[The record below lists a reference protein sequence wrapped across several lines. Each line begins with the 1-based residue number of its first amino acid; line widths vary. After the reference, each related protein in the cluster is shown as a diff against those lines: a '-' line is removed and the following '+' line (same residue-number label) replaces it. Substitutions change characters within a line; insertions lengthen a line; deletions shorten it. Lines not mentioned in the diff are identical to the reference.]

1 MTKEDEEIEEIEET
15 PVSFIKKIKRISK
28 IIFGLILIGLI
39 GYVLI
44 LFGGRLVVDK
54 AEFVLDE
61 TTTIE
66 TADGKLIATLYNENR
81 SLVALDQVPAHVQD
95 SFIAIEDVRFY
106 EHTGLDFK
114 SIVRAIYKD
123 ILAREKVEG
132 ASTITQQ
139 LAKKLFLE
147 NDKTWTRKTK
157 EAMAALY
164 LERKFTKDEIFEM
177 YLNKIYFGDGIYGIE
192 MAARYFYSKPV
203 EDLSV
208 AEGALLAG
216 LAKAPNGYSPI
227 NHPEKALK
235 RRNIVLDV
243 MGREKM
249 ISPEKQISEQDRTLG
264 LDVLEREANPWVD
277 SYIDLVTKEAA
288 KEYELSMEDLKR
300 GGYRIVV
307 NIDEAAQEIAYHEF
321 KNDAYFPGNNGDAEG
336 SFVLMSQESGEV
348 KVAIGGRDY
357 GLGELNRVTVER
369 QPGSIMKPL
378 AVFGPAMMKEEYHP
392 YSLIQD
398 EKIELDGYTA
408 SNYDDQYDGMVSIY
422 QALTESKNTPA
433 VWLLNEIGVKYS
445 KKYLEKME
453 MDIPDK
459 GLAIALGGLSE
470 GVTPLEIVGGYRTFA
485 HLGEYIQPQTIKEM
499 YDQEGERIEQAE
511 PVSEQVF
518 NPQVA
523 WNMTEILVNVVQEG
537 TGQAGE
543 YPKALAGKTG
553 STEHP
558 HVEGMYKDAWFAGY
572 TPDYVSALWM
582 GYDQSDEEHYLT
594 EGSSYP
600 TTLTKTILTKIDQQA
615 PLTAEFTKPKNVKP
629 VPKPIELPTISDVRV
644 KYIMGGFPFIKGKIT
659 WTAAE
664 DERVEYHIYHVRKGE
679 DKQIGEVTGQGEFVI
694 DRVSL
699 LKTNKYYI
707 VPYDPLTKMEGEP
720 SEAMELTF

>member
-1 MTKEDEEIEEIEET
+1 MTTEEET
-15 PVSFIKKIKRISK
+15 PISFRKRIKRIS
-28 IIFGLILIGLI
+28 ILLLGLVFTALLGYGL
-39 GYVLI
+39 V
-44 LFGGRLVVDK
+44 LFGGLLVVDK
-54 AEFVLDE
+54 EKLILDE

-66 TADGKLIATLYNENR
+66 TVEGEVMALLYNENR
-81 SLVALDQVPAHVQD
+81 SLVSLDQVPKHVQD

-106 EHTGLDFK
+106 EHRGLDYR
-114 SIVRAIYKD
+114 SIVRAVYKD
-123 ILAREKVEG
+123 IVAQKKVEG

-139 LAKKLFLE
+139 LAKNLFLE
-147 NDKTWTRKTK
+147 NDKTWTRKAK

-164 LERKFTKDEIFEM
+164 LERKFTKDEIFEL
-177 YLNKIYFGDGIYGIE
+177 YVNKIYFGDGIYGIE
-192 MAARYFYSKPV
+192 TAANYFYSKPV
-203 EDLSV
+203 EELSV

-227 NHPEKALK
+227 NHPEKSLQ
-235 RRNIVLDV
+235 RRNLVLDV

-249 ISPEKQISEQDRTLG
+249 ISPEKKISEQDRTLG
-264 LDVLEREANPWVD
+264 LDVFEREANPWAD
-277 SYIDLVTKEAA
+277 SYVDLVTKEAA
-288 KEYELSMEDLKR
+288 KEYELSMEELKR
-300 GGYRIVV
+300 GGYRIVIP
-307 NIDEAAQEIAYHEF
+307 IDEAAQKIAYQEF
-321 KNDAYFPGNNGDAEG
+321 QNDAYFPGNNDEVEG
-336 SFVLMSQESGEV
+336 AFVLMSQESGEV

-369 QPGSIMKPL
+369 QPGSLMKPL

-392 YSLIQD
+392 YTMIQD
-398 EKIELDGYTA
+398 EEIEFDGYIAT
-408 SNYDDQYDGMVSIY
+408 NYDGQYEGSVSIY

-433 VWLLNEIGVKYS
+433 VWLLNEIGVNYA
-445 KKYLEKME
+445 KKFLEKMD

-470 GVTPLEIVGGYRTFA
+470 GVTPLDIVGGYRTFA
-485 HLGEYIQPQTIKEM
+485 HQGEYIQPQTILEI
-499 YDQEGERIEQAE
+499 YDQEEERIEQAE
-511 PVSEQVF
+511 SVSEQVF
-518 NPQVA
+518 DPQVA
-523 WNMTEILVNVVQEG
+523 WNMTEILANVVQEG

-600 TTLTKTILTKIDQQA
+600 TTLTKEILSKIDQQA
-615 PLTAEFTKPKNVKP
+615 SLTAAFTKPKNVKAM
-629 VPKPIELPTISDVRV
+629 PKPIELPTVDDVRV

-659 WTAAE
+659 WRAAE
-664 DERVEYHIYHVRKGE
+664 DERVAYHIYHVRKGK
-679 DKQIGEVTGQGEFVI
+679 DKQIGEVTGQAEFVI
-694 DRVSL
+694 DRISV
-699 LKTNKYYI
+699 LKKNEYYI
-707 VPYDPLTKMEGEP
+707 VPYNPLTEMEGDP
-720 SEAMELTF
+720 SETIELTF